1 MCQRHSAFHNVI
13 TILFSALV
21 ISLAVIPAVAMG
33 SQAAIGRPS
42 GEADEQVRAALQ
54 QLKFAYGSRDVMR
67 MMSRLDDKYP
77 GWLEFKAAVQDY
89 FLAHKDIEVL
99 FYQDTVLTDRNMVSA
114 RLHWYKHARTLAGAY
129 QKTEGECQ
137 FGFIRTSRGLRLYY
151 IRGANPFF

>member
-1 MCQRHSAFHNVI
+1 MPLLRTLI
-13 TILFSALV
+13 FSALV
-21 ISLAVIPAVAMG
+21 ISLADMPAIAMG
-33 SQAAIGRPS
+33 TQAAGSQERGAS
-42 GEADEQVRAALQ
+42 DEDVRSELQ

-89 FLAHKDIEVL
+89 FLTHKDIEVL

-114 RLHWYKHARTLAGAY
+114 RLHWYKHARTLAGAF

-137 FGFIRTSRGLRLYY
+137 FGFIRTSRGLKLYY